1 MKKLYLFILIFFNV
15 FYSYSENE
23 FNIEIKKKAAKKIK
37 SSNLCF
43 QIIIKS
49 DTFDFIKIAEMKYS
63 IINNYERFKYYA
75 ENIEYEDTATRNC
88 KFLIY
93 SGRQVYVLRID
104 LLEMCKICRNSIEI
118 VDIEKIKRKSFNY
131 LIRYCNYFYYGIDGI
146 RYKRRNTKH

>member
-1 MKKLYLFILIFFNV
+1 MKKLSLYIILFFNL
-15 FYSYSENE
+15 SLLYSENE
-23 FNIEIKKKAAKKIK
+23 FNIEIKEKAAKKIK
-37 SSNLCF
+37 SSNLNF

-49 DTFDFIKIAEMKYS
+49 DTFDFIKNAEMKYS

-75 ENIEYEDTATRNC
+75 EKVEYEDTATRNC

-104 LLEMCKICRNSIEI
+104 LLEMCKICSNTIRI
-118 VDIEKIKRKSFNY
+118 VEIEKIKKKSFNY

-146 RYKRRNTKH
+146 RYKRRNSKH